1 MKKKNIPSKDL
12 NTWFKFVKN
21 LPNIED
27 KEKDKKILPTGTKK
41 TLDLHGFSLNEANTA
56 VHETLEDCFF
66 KGIKALKI
74 ITGKGNRSEV
84 WKNPYISSEL
94 SVLKNS
100 VPEFIKII
108 TGKGLR
114 SKSFNDP
121 YKSKD
126 LSILKNSVPEYIQ
139 NSDLKKYVIRIT
151 ESDSSDGGQGAIY
164 VFLKNK
170 FR

>member
-74 ITGKGNRSEV
+74 ITGKGS
-84 WKNPYISSEL
+84 
-94 SVLKNS
+94 
-100 VPEFIKII
+100 
-108 TGKGLR
+108 R

-139 NSDLKKYVIRIT
+139 NSDLKKYVIRIR
-151 ESDSSDGGQGAIY
+151 DADPSDGGQGAIY

>member
-27 KEKDKKILPTGTKK
+27 KEKDKKTLPTGTKK

-74 ITGKGNRSEV
+74 ITGKGS
-84 WKNPYISSEL
+84 
-94 SVLKNS
+94 
-100 VPEFIKII
+100 
-108 TGKGLR
+108 R

-139 NSDLKKYVIRIT
+139 NSDLKKYVIRIR
-151 ESDSSDGGQGAIY
+151 EADPSDGGQGAIY

>member
-56 VHETLEDCFF
+56 VHKTLEDCFF

-74 ITGKGNRSEV
+74 ITGKGS
-84 WKNPYISSEL
+84 
-94 SVLKNS
+94 
-100 VPEFIKII
+100 
-108 TGKGLR
+108 R

-151 ESDSSDGGQGAIY
+151 ESDPSDGGQGAIY

>member
-21 LPNIED
+21 LPHIED
-27 KEKDKKILPTGTKK
+27 KEKDKKFLPTGTKK

-74 ITGKGNRSEV
+74 ITGKGS
-84 WKNPYISSEL
+84 
-94 SVLKNS
+94 
-100 VPEFIKII
+100 
-108 TGKGLR
+108 R

-151 ESDSSDGGQGAIY
+151 ESDPSDGGQGAIY